1 MRKKNNSGF
10 SIVEVLI
17 ALAIFL
23 ILMLPITK
31 GIIQALNMTTGSKE
45 LQYRNEFAEGIME
58 HVKSVDIDELLASKY
73 YLDMGTD
80 ASSLNTSK
88 KLYCTDTTDPDYAGA
103 PLKNSEGK
111 DFEYAQYQVS
121 GSVKLG
127 TKHEEYNYLVDVD
140 SYEYAYAGANT
151 PEDVFY
157 LDPNNM
163 ALGIVENVDYTKVA
177 LIDDQIVN
185 YDKMAENALK
195 AKKLQALRETDE
207 LSYLQAIQNPD
218 YLFDG
223 EGNRL
228 MTIKVSGDKANGY
241 KVQCILD
248 YYDDSSALSSA
259 GYNNY
264 VEYTP
269 YGKTFTKELPNIYV
283 LYNPCRYNGNYTRD
297 DYVTVDTSE
306 LKDSREDVKLFLVET
321 ASTFSQ
327 AIIDADALDAVNN
340 ADSKSDAVFT
350 ENQVLY
356 NPDYANSGQDR
367 DSTKIHVGAIVGSGN
382 NSSSITKIHVYS
394 NIGDNT
400 KDQIDEEGNITKVE
414 RRNKKTAKENYLYSD
429 NPDGEKNESGEVI
442 ARYAKDTT
450 FTNLVNFMMSNNHDA
465 FVNASFR
472 GLTGSTD
479 NAVVGNLNDAK
490 EQSRGM
496 YDVKVYLKK
505 ASEGAIDTSQDLPIL
520 QGTKGGNES

>member
-1 MRKKNNSGF
+1 
-10 SIVEVLI
+10 
-17 ALAIFL
+17 
-23 ILMLPITK
+23 
-31 GIIQALNMTTGSKE
+31 
-45 LQYRNEFAEGIME
+45 
-58 HVKSVDIDELLASKY
+58 
-73 YLDMGTD
+73 
-80 ASSLNTSK
+80 
-88 KLYCTDTTDPDYAGA
+88 
-103 PLKNSEGK
+103 
-111 DFEYAQYQVS
+111 
-121 GSVKLG
+121 
-127 TKHEEYNYLVDVD
+127 
-140 SYEYAYAGANT
+140 
-151 PEDVFY
+151 
-157 LDPNNM
+157 
-163 ALGIVENVDYTKVA
+163 
-177 LIDDQIVN
+177 
-185 YDKMAENALK
+185 
-195 AKKLQALRETDE
+195 
-207 LSYLQAIQNPD
+207 
-218 YLFDG
+218 
-223 EGNRL
+223 

-350 ENQVLY
+350 EDQVLY

-400 KDQIDEEGNITKVE
+400 KDQIDEDGNITKVD